1 VTIAAVG
8 AGRRR
13 EFDMKTAQLLA
24 KQSVRL
30 TAVAVM
36 LIATLHAQGLP
47 QGTPESTGLSPER
60 LARIKTAMDAEVAQ
74 NRVAGGVGL
83 IARKGKVVWFESFG
97 MADKEAAR
105 PMQKDS
111 IFRIFSMTKAVTGVA
126 VMILYEEGRF
136 ALSDPVSRYLPE
148 FATMKVAVERTDPAT
163 GRSVLS
169 HTVPAVRPIT
179 ILDLLR
185 HTSGFNYEGPHDEK
199 GNLVYQTAGL
209 NAAGGNDFPLS
220 EFAKR
225 LAQAPLVH
233 QPGTIWDYSYSM
245 DVLGRLVEVV
255 SGQPLDQFFADRIF
269 KPLRM
274 DDTGFYVPQPKLGRL
289 ATLYNPSP
297 KGVARA
303 EAVAQEA
310 ALRKPAL
317 LMGGA
322 GLVST
327 AMDYARFTQ
336 MLLNGGVLEQARLL
350 SPTTVDLMRSD
361 VLGSLPK
368 ALIRLPVGDGPPV
381 VAELPPAGYGFGLTF
396 AVSRGPDQTGS
407 VSSKGE
413 YNWAG
418 AAGTTFWID
427 PDEQLV
433 GVLMIQTMFDLT
445 MGSKFKQLAYQ
456 AIVSREPR

>member
-1 VTIAAVG
+1 MNA
-8 AGRRR
+8 R
-13 EFDMKTAQLLA
+13 LLA
-24 KQSVRL
+24 RQSVLL
-30 TAVAVM
+30 TAVVVT
-36 LIATLHAQGLP
+36 LIASLHAQGLP
-47 QGTPESTGLSPER
+47 QGTPESAGVSPER
-60 LARIKTAMDAEVAQ
+60 LARVKAAMDAEVAQ

-83 IARKGKVVWFESFG
+83 IARKGKVVWLESFG
-97 MADKEAAR
+97 MAEKEAAR
-105 PMQKDS
+105 PMQKDA

-148 FATMKVAVERTDPAT
+148 FATMRVAVEKTDPAT
-163 GRSVLS
+163 GRSLLS
-169 HTVPAVRPIT
+169 HSLPAVRPIT

-199 GNLVYQTAGL
+199 GNLVYQTTGL

-220 EFAKR
+220 EFTKR

-274 DDTGFYVPQPKLGRL
+274 DDTGFYVPQPKWGRL

-303 EAVAQEA
+303 DAVAQEA
-310 ALRKPAL
+310 ARRKPAL

-322 GLVST
+322 GLMST

-368 ALIRLPVGDGPPV
+368 APIRLPVGDGPPV

-396 AVSRGPDQTGS
+396 AVSRGPEQTGS
-407 VSSKGE
+407 IGSKGE

-445 MGSKFKQLAYQ
+445 LGSKFKQLAYQ

>member
-1 VTIAAVG
+1 
-8 AGRRR
+8 
-13 EFDMKTAQLLA
+13 
-24 KQSVRL
+24 
-30 TAVAVM
+30 
-36 LIATLHAQGLP
+36 
-47 QGTPESTGLSPER
+47 
-60 LARIKTAMDAEVAQ
+60 
-74 NRVAGGVGL
+74 
-83 IARKGKVVWFESFG
+83 
-97 MADKEAAR
+97 
-105 PMQKDS
+105 
-111 IFRIFSMTKAVTGVA
+111 
-126 VMILYEEGRF
+126 
-136 ALSDPVSRYLPE
+136 
-148 FATMKVAVERTDPAT
+148 
-163 GRSVLS
+163 VLS

-209 NAAGGNDFPLS
+209 NAGGGNDFPLS
-220 EFAKR
+220 EFTKR

-233 QPGTIWDYSYSM
+233 QPGAIWDYSYSM

-274 DDTGFYVPQPKLGRL
+274 DDTGFYVPQQKLGRL
-289 ATLYNPSP
+289 AALYNPSP

-303 EAVAQEA
+303 DAVAQEA
-310 ALRKPAL
+310 ARRKPAL

-336 MLLNGGVLEQARLL
+336 MLLSGGVLEQTRLL

-396 AVSRGPDQTGS
+396 AVSRGPDQTGA
-407 VSSKGE
+407 VGSKGE

>member
-1 VTIAAVG
+1 MG
-8 AGRRR
+8 D
-13 EFDMKTAQLLA
+13 DMKNARLLV
-24 KQSVRL
+24 KQSVL
-30 TAVAVM
+30 TAVVVT

-47 QGTPESTGLSPER
+47 QGTPESAGLSPER

-105 PMQKDS
+105 PMQKDA

-126 VMILYEEGRF
+126 VMTLYEEGRF

-148 FATMKVAVERTDPAT
+148 FATMRVAVERTDPAT

-209 NAAGGNDFPLS
+209 NAGGGNDFPLS
-220 EFAKR
+220 EFTKR

-233 QPGTIWDYSYSM
+233 QPGAIWDYSYSM

-274 DDTGFYVPQPKLGRL
+274 DDTGFYVPQQKLGRL
-289 ATLYNPSP
+289 AALYNPSP

-303 EAVAQEA
+303 DAVAQEA
-310 ALRKPAL
+310 ARRKPAL

-336 MLLNGGVLEQARLL
+336 MLLSGGVLEQTRLL

-396 AVSRGPDQTGS
+396 AVSRGPDQTGA
-407 VSSKGE
+407 VGSKGE

>member
-1 VTIAAVG
+1 VVVT
-8 AGRRR
+8 
-13 EFDMKTAQLLA
+13 
-24 KQSVRL
+24 
-30 TAVAVM
+30 

-47 QGTPESTGLSPER
+47 QGTPESAGLSPER

-105 PMQKDS
+105 PMQKDA

-126 VMILYEEGRF
+126 VMTLYEEGRF

-148 FATMKVAVERTDPAT
+148 FATMRVAVERTDPAT

-209 NAAGGNDFPLS
+209 NAGGGNDFPLS
-220 EFAKR
+220 EFTKR

-233 QPGTIWDYSYSM
+233 QPGAIWDYSYSM

-274 DDTGFYVPQPKLGRL
+274 DDTGFYVPQQKLGRL

-297 KGVARA
+297 KGVVRA
-303 EAVAQEA
+303 DAAAQEA
-310 ALRKPAL
+310 ARRKPAL

-327 AMDYARFTQ
+327 TMDYARFTQ
-336 MLLNGGVLEQARLL
+336 MLLSGGVLEQTRLL

-396 AVSRGPDQTGS
+396 AVSRGPDQTGA
-407 VSSKGE
+407 VGSKGE

>member
-1 VTIAAVG
+1 MG
-8 AGRRR
+8 D
-13 EFDMKTAQLLA
+13 DMKNARLLV
-24 KQSVRL
+24 KQSVL
-30 TAVAVM
+30 TVVVVT

-47 QGTPESTGLSPER
+47 QGTPESAGLSPER

-105 PMQKDS
+105 PMQKDA

-126 VMILYEEGRF
+126 VMTLYEDGRF

-148 FATMKVAVERTDPAT
+148 FATMRVAVERADPAT

-209 NAAGGNDFPLS
+209 NAGGGNDFPLS
-220 EFAKR
+220 EFTKR

-233 QPGTIWDYSYSM
+233 QPGAIWDYSYSM

-274 DDTGFYVPQPKLGRL
+274 DDTGFYVPQQKLGRL
-289 ATLYNPSP
+289 AALYNPSP

-303 EAVAQEA
+303 DAVAQEA
-310 ALRKPAL
+310 ARRKPAL

-336 MLLNGGVLEQARLL
+336 MLLSGGVLEQTRLL

-396 AVSRGPDQTGS
+396 AVSRGPDQTGA
-407 VSSKGE
+407 VGSKGE